1 MRRRLAVLVAAVAG
15 VTIAEPVLGV
25 HGHWP
30 VGLSGVLGLAGSVL
44 LALSAKALGHA
55 GLQRPD
61 PADGEGPE
69 A

>member
-1 MRRRLAVLVAAVAG
+1 MRRLLAALVAAVVA
-15 VTIAEPVLGV
+15 VTVAEPVLGV

-30 VGLSGVLGLAGSVL
+30 IGLSGVLGLAGSVL
-44 LALSAKALGHA
+44 LALSAKALAHG

-61 PADGEGPE
+61 PADGEDP